1 MQSPQTRL
9 LNLPV
14 WQRTLYLLFF
24 TQLVNAIAFSIIF
37 PFFPLYVEQLGSA
50 FGFSI
55 EMLAGL
61 VFSAQAATMMIASP
75 IWGSVAD
82 RFGRKLMIQRAQ
94 FGGAVLLTLMA
105 YVQNAEQLVLLRA
118 IQGFVTGTAAANN
131 ALIASIIPRKHT
143 GYAMGLMQVG
153 MGAGV
158 ALGPLIGGMLADA
171 FGYQAAFYGTG
182 LLLLISGLLV
192 TFGVHENFNPKQ
204 KKALY
209 QSSLTKEY
217 RHVLSAEGVVPTYS
231 LRFLSQ
237 MARMMIIPIAPFII
251 QTLVIRSFSINTFIG
266 LVLGISSGA
275 TTLSAIFLGKLGD
288 RIGHRKVL
296 ISSAAAAGLLYLPQY
311 FVTQGWH
318 ILTLQALAGVA
329 LGGVLP
335 TISALL
341 ACYTDSGEEGTV
353 YGLDNSI
360 NAAGRAVAPL
370 IGGLV
375 ASWFSYRSTF
385 IATSLILI
393 LAVLAASSLLPK
405 TGRLAHHPT

>member
-1 MQSPQTRL
+1 MQSHRTRL
-9 LNLPV
+9 LDLPV

-24 TQLVNAIAFSIIF
+24 TQLVNAVAFSTIF
-37 PFFPLYVEQLGSA
+37 PFLPLYVEELGSI
-50 FGFSI
+50 FGLNI
-55 EMLAGL
+55 QLLAGL

-75 IWGSVAD
+75 IWGGIAD

-105 YVQNAEQLVLLRA
+105 FVQNAEQLVLLRA
-118 IQGFVTGTAAANN
+118 VQGLITGTAAANN
-131 ALIASIIPRKHT
+131 ALIAAVIPRKHT

-158 ALGPLIGGMLADA
+158 AFGPLIGGLLADA
-171 FGYQAAFYGTG
+171 FGYQAAFFGTG

-192 TFGVHENFNPKQ
+192 TFGVQEKLDPQQAIHNSR
-204 KKALY
+204 ATL
-209 QSSLTKEY
+209 SKEF
-217 RHVLSAEGVVPTYS
+217 RHVLSADGVIPTYS

-237 MARMMIIPIAPFII
+237 MAQMMIIPIAPFII

-266 LVLGISSGA
+266 LVLGASAGA
-275 TTLSAIFLGKLGD
+275 TTLSAVYLGRLGD

-296 ISSAAAAGLLYLPQY
+296 IFSAAAAGLLYLPHY
-311 FVTQGWH
+311 FVTHDWH
-318 ILTLQALAGVA
+318 IMLLQALAGVA
-329 LGGVLP
+329 MGGVLP

-341 ACYTDSGEEGTV
+341 ASYTDSGEEGAV

-360 NAAGRAVAPL
+360 NAAGRAVAPI

-375 ASWFSYRSTF
+375 ASWFNYRSTF
-385 IATSLILI
+385 IATSLILF
-393 LAVLAASSLLPK
+393 LAVLAASALLPK
-405 TGRLAHHPT
+405 RGRLATHQA